1 MRSSE
6 FLVSLGAT
14 AFTGFF
20 LVAVVTMSTDRAF
33 AGEPSAPAQSQAT
46 SEVTQALG
54 VQPGT
59 QPGAQPGTQPGTKL
73 STPCACSRG
82 ELPTSASRS
91 QSGAYTPQLDRT
103 PLDIYDEVAALD
115 AVRIALTEVGDGG
128 SYVWQRHHG
137 RLSGVVQ
144 PTASF
149 KDRSGYPCRHIVM
162 MLTSTTVSKKTEGI
176 ACRLPDGN
184 WQLDG

>member
-6 FLVSLGAT
+6 VLASLGAT

-20 LVAVVTMSTDRAF
+20 LVAVVTMSTDSAYADGHMIPF
-33 AGEPSAPAQSQAT
+33 VAVADQQSAPPAKA
-46 SEVTQALG
+46 A
-54 VQPGT
+54 P
-59 QPGAQPGTQPGTKL
+59 KI
-73 STPCACSRG
+73 STPCGCSRG
-82 ELPTSASRS
+82 ELPTNASRS
-91 QSGAYTPQLDRT
+91 APDAHTPYLDRT
-103 PLDIYDEVAALD
+103 PLDIHDEVAALD
-115 AVRIALTEVGDGG
+115 AVRIALNEVGDGG

-144 PTASF
+144 PTGSF

-162 MLTSTTVSKKTEGI
+162 MLTSTIVSKKTEGI
-176 ACRLPDGN
+176 ACRLPNGN

>member
-6 FLVSLGAT
+6 VLASLGAT

-20 LVAVVTMSTDRAF
+20 LVAVVMMSTDDAF
-33 AGEPSAPAQSQAT
+33 ADTHVLPPTSAPTSAT
-46 SEVTQALG
+46 DQHMAPPVATM
-54 VQPGT
+54 P
-59 QPGAQPGTQPGTKL
+59 KI
-73 STPCACSRG
+73 STPCGCSRG
-82 ELPTSASRS
+82 ELPTNTSRS
-91 QSGAYTPQLDRT
+91 SPDAHTPYLDRT
-103 PLDIYDEVAALD
+103 PLDLHDEVAALD
-115 AVRIALTEVGDGG
+115 AVRIALNEVGDGG

-144 PTASF
+144 PTGSF